1 MLDTAEKL
9 SKLIKMDTKK
19 ITERDKKISGFSCI
33 LKAKAMMTKEQAMLA
48 DGSIKQDQYDKQLL
62 SKIGKSQLDELSS
75 KDLQVLAIFRE
86 MNAGTVLDPQM
97 IKMKMS
103 VKKSM
108 QQFLSNF
115 PNYQVLTRLWIGIE
129 NIHMATH

>member
-1 MLDTAEKL
+1 MAITYTRGRKTTQSEMLDTAEKL

-19 ITERDKKISGFSCI
+19 ITERDKKDFWIQ
-33 LKAKAMMTKEQAMLA
+33 LHPKKAKAMMTTEQAMLA

-86 MNAGTVLDPQM
+86 MNAGTVLDP
-97 IKMKMS
+97 
-103 VKKSM
+103 
-108 QQFLSNF
+108 
-115 PNYQVLTRLWIGIE
+115 
-129 NIHMATH
+129 

>member
-1 MLDTAEKL
+1 
-9 SKLIKMDTKK
+9 
-19 ITERDKKISGFSCI
+19 
-33 LKAKAMMTKEQAMLA
+33 MMTKEQAMLA

-129 NIHMATH
+129 NIHMAIL

>member
-1 MLDTAEKL
+1 
-9 SKLIKMDTKK
+9 
-19 ITERDKKISGFSCI
+19 
-33 LKAKAMMTKEQAMLA
+33 MTKEQAMLA

-129 NIHMATH
+129 NIHMAIL

>member
-1 MLDTAEKL
+1 
-9 SKLIKMDTKK
+9 
-19 ITERDKKISGFSCI
+19 
-33 LKAKAMMTKEQAMLA
+33 MMTKEQAMLA
-48 DGSIKQDQYDKQLL
+48 DGSIKQDRYDKQLL

-86 MNAGTVLDPQM
+86 MNAGTVLDAQM

-129 NIHMATH
+129 NIHMAIL